1 MTINSPRVRTES
13 ERRQSEADELEFK
26 PGPVPPIRPVDR
38 YGFVKSA
45 PTSPA
50 SGPTKGR
57 PQSERER
64 SVLSLAFEQVCVGGA
79 IHLLYVWWTWR
90 HSLQLLMIVFFVVGK
105 KGDYENGGR
114 WLELEALTGSTMY
127 EENHQWWNVGFG
139 RAFLIVCEG
148 WCGNSYRAVVICF

>member
-1 MTINSPRVRTES
+1 MYVETIGQDDTWMLQELWPLRFLIQGAVMTINSPRLRTES

-64 SVLSLAFEQVCVGGA
+64 SVLSF
-79 IHLLYVWWTWR
+79 I
-90 HSLQLLMIVFFVVGK
+90 
-105 KGDYENGGR
+105 
-114 WLELEALTGSTMY
+114 
-127 EENHQWWNVGFG
+127 
-139 RAFLIVCEG
+139 
-148 WCGNSYRAVVICF
+148 